1 MYLQP
6 GHEELLELLVYK
18 EGSSTVHS
26 TEVNVFQEE
35 DSADDLRSSRNSSPA
50 TEGFSNRGIN
60 FKDAYRRV
68 YRLYDNIILSVETK
82 RSTKACC

>member
-35 DSADDLRSSRNSSPA
+35 DSADDPQSNDQAVPITLEHNESKVLDLECLLEDP
-50 TEGFSNRGIN
+50 EGN
-60 FKDAYRRV
+60 DC
-68 YRLYDNIILSVETK
+68 TK
-82 RSTKACC
+82 G